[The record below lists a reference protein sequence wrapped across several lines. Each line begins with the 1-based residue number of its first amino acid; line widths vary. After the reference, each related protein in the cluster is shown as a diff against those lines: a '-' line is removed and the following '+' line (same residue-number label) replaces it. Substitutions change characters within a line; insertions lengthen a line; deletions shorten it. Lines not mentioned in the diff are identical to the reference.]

1 MTIQELNSRLLKL
14 AEDAR
19 FDDALIFAAEST
31 QDAMSERIFENQENI
46 AGNKATSSDYSTKEI
61 WVEPLTLPRN
71 AGSAIGKRGTPIKT
85 RYFAGGWADVKSQ
98 VGRPNYDLNGIL
110 KSDFNSAL
118 VKTNNLRIDLS
129 LKKAENIGKG
139 KGRNKVEGLNV
150 KYGRTFGVNNT
161 EREIFRDVLAF
172 EVNKLAR
179 ETINGTA

>member
-1 MTIQELNSRLLKL
+1 MTIAELNARLLKL

-98 VGRPNYDLNGIL
+98 VGRPNYELNGIL

-118 VKTNNLRIDLS
+118 VRTNNLKVNLT
-129 LKKAENIGKG
+129 LKNAENFGKV
-139 KGRNKVEGLNV
+139 KGLDK

-172 EVNKLAR
+172 EINQLAR

>member
-1 MTIQELNSRLLKL
+1 MTIAELNARLLKL

-19 FDDALIFAAEST
+19 FDDALIFAAKTT

-46 AGNKATSSDYSTKEI
+46 AGNKATSSDYSTKEM

-85 RYFAGGWADVKSQ
+85 RYFAGGWADVKAQ
-98 VGRPNYDLNGIL
+98 VGRPNYELNGVL
-110 KSDFNSAL
+110 ARDFNSAL
-118 VKTNNLRIDLS
+118 VRTNNLKVNLT
-129 LKKAENIGKG
+129 LKNAENFGKV
-139 KGRNKVEGLNV
+139 KGLDK